1 MRILVTGGAG
11 YIGSHA
17 VKRLLERG
25 DEVTVYDDLSTGR
38 PDHVAGGAELIV
50 DSITRGE
57 RLADVLSSRR
67 IEAVIHFA
75 ARSTLGDDARR
86 PAAYY
91 ETNVQGTT
99 SLLGAMVR
107 AGVGTLV
114 VSSSCSVYG
123 IPPEVPVTEQ
133 TPRLPIS
140 VYGETKLTMEN
151 AVRAWGDR
159 YGICWTALR
168 YFNAAG
174 AADDGTLGEN
184 HDPETHLLPLAV
196 RAALG
201 LAPPLTIFGRDH
213 ATPDGTPVRDYV
225 HVEDLVAAHLLALE
239 RGVSGAYNLGTG
251 LGTSVA
257 EMLEAVARA
266 TRRAVPTVEGPRRE
280 GDPPRLV
287 ADAAAARAALGWA
300 PARTLDRMVESV
312 VAWERRRQA

>member
-11 YIGSHA
+11 YIGSHT
-17 VKRLLERG
+17 VKRLLKRG

-38 PDHVAGGAELIV
+38 PGHVSGGAELII
-50 DSITRGE
+50 DSVARGE

-75 ARSTLGDDARR
+75 ARSTLGDDALR

-91 ETNVQGTT
+91 ETNVQGTI

-107 AGVGTLV
+107 TGVRSLV
-114 VSSSCSVYG
+114 ASSSCSVYG

-140 VYGETKLTMEN
+140 VYGETKLAMEN
-151 AVRAWGDR
+151 AVRAWGER
-159 YGICWTALR
+159 YGIRWTVLR

-201 LAPPLTIFGRDH
+201 FAPPLTIFGRDH

-225 HVEDLVAAHLLALE
+225 HVEDLVTAHVLALE

-266 TRRAVPTVEGPRRE
+266 TGRAVPTVEGPRRE
-280 GDPPRLV
+280 SDPPRLV
-287 ADAAAARAALGWA
+287 ADASAARAALGWA
-300 PARTLDRMVESV
+300 PARTLDCMVESV
-312 VAWERRRQA
+312 AAWERQRNA